1 MKMGREQAGVFIM
14 GLLALTVALP
24 FTPAIMVV
32 GFFMGILL
40 VAGMMP

>member
-1 MKMGREQAGVFIM
+1 MKMNRGQAGVFIM

>member
-1 MKMGREQAGVFIM
+1 MKMNREQAGVFVM

-40 VAGMMP
+40 AVWMMP